1 MTEKAFDTQQY
12 QIVFQ
17 DLITCGAP
25 VYTWRYGSDGHL
37 VETNCPDLV
46 IDAIF
51 EHTGCKEYMLAYG
64 QKNAQPLILGAEL
77 GLAWC
82 AVFVREEDWLR
93 EMVVLGPVFNTE
105 ASMRG
110 IENAV
115 QQLHIPQIGFRTQLA
130 KILNTLPTVAASTFF
145 QYALML
151 HYCATG
157 EKLHRSDI
165 QYQVGETR
173 GKKESKL
180 HPKDRYK
187 TYATEQ
193 ALLRMVREGDLDYR
207 SVYEQA
213 GTVSN
218 GVRIDS
224 DKPLQQIV
232 ITGAVF
238 TSLCVRA
245 AIEGGL
251 SPESAYSLGDSYI
264 QSMADSRTVS
274 DLTGLMHEMYDDFI
288 HRVHQCR
295 TNPELS
301 KQIRSCCDYI
311 ELHLEEELPLSVLA
325 QRIGYTEPYLSRKFK
340 KEVGIN
346 ISDYIRFARVE
357 RAKWMLTTT
366 DVPIAQIAQ
375 RLQFC
380 SGSYFFEIF
389 RNVTGQTPQEW
400 RAQKG
405 F

>member
-1 MTEKAFDTQQY
+1 MTEKTFDPQQY
-12 QIVFQ
+12 QAIFQ

-25 VYTWRYGSDGHL
+25 VYTWQYGSDGHL
-37 VETNCPDLV
+37 SETNCPDLV
-46 IDAIF
+46 MDAIF
-51 EHTGCKEYMLAYG
+51 EHTGCKEYMLNYG
-64 QKNAQPLILGAEL
+64 RTNTQPLILGAEL

-82 AVFVREEDWLR
+82 AVFAREDNLLR
-93 EMVVLGPVFNTE
+93 SMYVLGPVFNTE

-110 IENAV
+110 IETAV
-115 QQLHIPQIGFRTQLA
+115 QHLRIPQISFKTRLI
-130 KILNTLPTVAASTFF
+130 KILANLPTVSASTFF

-151 HYCATG
+151 HYCVTG

-165 QYQVGETR
+165 QYQMGEAH
-173 GKKESKL
+173 GKQSKNL
-180 HPKDRYK
+180 RPKDRHR

-207 SVYEQA
+207 AVYEQA
-213 GTVSN
+213 GMVSN

-224 DKPLQQIV
+224 EKPLMQIV

-264 QSMADSRTVS
+264 QSMADSRTIS
-274 DLTGLMHEMYDDFI
+274 ELTVLMHEMYDDFI

-311 ELHLEEELPLSVLA
+311 EFHLEEDIPLSMLA

-340 KEVGIN
+340 KEMGIN

-366 DVPIAQIAQ
+366 DLPIAQIAQ
-375 RLQFC
+375 RLHFC
-380 SGSYFFEIF
+380 SSSYFSEIF
-389 RNVTGQTPQEW
+389 RGVAGQTPQQW